1 MFGVGMPE
9 LMIIF
14 VIALLVFGPKELPKI
29 AKTLGKAMSELRRAS
44 DELRDGI
51 QREIDIATREEK
63 ETPSS
68 PAEAVPSSSLGDA
81 SLPSVDGQVNVGA
94 QGQGAETAEEV
105 ANPNAKEQG
114 SQEVTGAILPASEGQ
129 SVQHIAPEAAT
140 PPGSPTEPAQAH
152 VTPEEVRETAAQA
165 APAETPKESPS
176 IPEIAPR
183 VPAQPA
189 ETRNA

>member
-51 QREIDIATREEK
+51 QREIETATREEK
-63 ETPSS
+63 EPQSS
-68 PAEAVPSSSLGDA
+68 PPEAVPSSPVTEV
-81 SLPSVDGQVNVGA
+81 SLPPPDVQESVQA
-94 QGQGAETAEEV
+94 EAYGAETGTVGRIAGEAEQGGQEV
-105 ANPNAKEQG
+105 AGATLPTLEGESQPAANEATSSPEQ
-114 SQEVTGAILPASEGQ
+114 PA
-129 SVQHIAPEAAT
+129 EA
-140 PPGSPTEPAQAH
+140 AQAH
-152 VTPEEVRETAAQA
+152 VTPEEIMKEATPAGTAE
-165 APAETPKESPS
+165 PPKETTPL
-176 IPEIAPR
+176 PAT
-183 VPAQPA
+183 VPHGPVKAA